1 MGRPRRLDE
10 RQLLGPVPGPNVNGV
25 GSETMPRSPS
35 PFALIV
41 ISMLFWVVH
50 GALADQPTPP
60 TVDATASSP
69 GSAARDVPASTV
81 SPVIERFMKQ
91 SGQTLPPPPPRAFPV
106 KTRRPAGAIPYAA
119 INCLFDLKQCSGPRG
134 SRRPARGPAS
144 AGPGPNFGRRR
155 FENQTTFAVGDQ
167 HEAQVRTV

>member
-1 MGRPRRLDE
+1 
-10 RQLLGPVPGPNVNGV
+10 
-25 GSETMPRSPS
+25 MPRSPS

-106 KTRRPAGAIPYAA
+106 KTRAGQQRYPVRRNQLPLSTSNNAA
-119 INCLFDLKQCSGPRG
+119 GQEVQDVLP
-134 SRRPARGPAS
+134 RGPAS